1 MDIIEKF
8 KEITKDVESPIVIE
22 LGGCDGYHTNI
33 MCKAL
38 SERHSSFI
46 YHVLE
51 PVESLSNSISRVV
64 EWCKNVEVSTMAI
77 SAQTGQMTFYKSDNK
92 YYGSSSI
99 RKPKRAFEFWQDMSF
114 QESTCQAITL
124 DDFVKSKS
132 IEGKVIDWIWADVQG
147 AEKDLIEGAKNTMKN
162 VRYFYTEFM
171 EYEVYEGQIFDFD
184 SLCKMLPD
192 FEVVHRFEHDVL
204 FKNKNL

>member
-8 KEITKDVESPIVIE
+8 REVTREVKTPVVIE

-33 MCKAL
+33 MCKVL
-38 SERHSSFI
+38 SESHLYFI

-51 PVESLSNSISRVV
+51 PVDELSKSISRVM
-64 EWCKNVEVSTMAI
+64 EWCKNVEVSTLAV
-77 SAQTGQMTFYKSDNK
+77 SSKTGEMTLYKSDAK

-99 RKPKRAFEFWQDMSF
+99 RKPKRAFEFWSDMNF
-114 QESTCQAITL
+114 QESVCNAITL
-124 DDFVKSKS
+124 DDFVHSKQIDS
-132 IEGKVIDWIWADVQG
+132 RIIDWIWADVQG
-147 AEKDLIEGAKNTMKN
+147 AEKDLIEGASKTLKN

-171 EYEVYEGQIFDFD
+171 EYEVYEGQVFDFQ
-184 SLCKMLPD
+184 SLCDMLPD
-192 FEVVHRFEHDVL
+192 FEVVYRFEHDVL